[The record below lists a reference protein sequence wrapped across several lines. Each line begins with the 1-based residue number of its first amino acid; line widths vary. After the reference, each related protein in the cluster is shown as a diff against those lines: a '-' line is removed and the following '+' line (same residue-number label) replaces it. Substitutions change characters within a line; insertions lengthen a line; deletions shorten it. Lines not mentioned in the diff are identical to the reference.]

1 MTNLPQEK
9 TLYID
14 GSGSSLEMGASVH
27 ISPTMGYNDSRPFL
41 SGEQLI
47 YTITI
52 PLSTSIILANLVI
65 ILGITWNRQLHNTPN
80 YFFLSLLVADMCT
93 GLALPF
99 IPLMGL
105 NRELS
110 FSSCL
115 VAHIFP
121 NFLFLAFL
129 FNLVM
134 VHYERFICIVDPLHY
149 NNLWM
154 HRSFLWHCLW
164 CGCRRFCMHVC
175 PLLANGTTCCSYR
188 RVFPN
193 AFIYLEVYGLVL
205 PAILT
210 IAGMTGRVLWI
221 TRGQL
226 KDICRLHRSVER
238 GSQASDREQ
247 RLNLRYTRC
256 VVAVSL
262 TFLACWVPYLIY
274 MHVCIAFLISDT
286 KWSSTTH
293 IVLSCTGI
301 GSMAVV
307 PLVLGLANKQYT
319 EPACKLLQKL
329 RDSSVRVTGAF
340 GHHSARL
347 HFHSDQQAFLGGWPG
362 NAVFWVRGGCCDDCG
377 FWVQWLLQR
386 VLLWQSILVLVGW
399 LLVGPLV
406 PGV

>member
-1 MTNLPQEK
+1 MG
-9 TLYID
+9 
-14 GSGSSLEMGASVH
+14 GSLQIKHKMD
-27 ISPTMGYNDSRPFL
+27 YNDSHALL

-47 YTITI
+47 YAITI
-52 PLSTSIILANLVI
+52 PLSTSIILANLFI
-65 ILGITWNRQLHNTPN
+65 ILGIAWNRQLHNTPN
-80 YFFLSLLVADMCT
+80 YFFLSLLVADLCT
-93 GLALPF
+93 GVALPF

-110 FSSCL
+110 LNSCM

-134 VHYERFICIVDPLHY
+134 VHYERYICIVDPLHY
-149 NNLWM
+149 SNLWM
-154 HRSFLWHCLW
+154 HRSFPLVLLAVWAP
-164 CGCRRFCMHVC
+164 
-175 PLLANGTTCCSYR
+175 PLLYASLPAFGWNNWSGPDWDDCCAGSQKIMPLSNCSTNATACCSYR
-188 RVFPN
+188 RVFSN

-274 MHVCIAFLISDT
+274 MHVCVALLISDT

-307 PLVLGLANKQYT
+307 PLVLGLANRQYT

-329 RDSSVRVTGAF
+329 RDRWRRRTQGSEEV
-340 GHHSARL
+340 
-347 HFHSDQQAFLGGWPG
+347 
-362 NAVFWVRGGCCDDCG
+362 AV
-377 FWVQWLLQR
+377 
-386 VLLWQSILVLVGW
+386 
-399 LLVGPLV
+399 
-406 PGV
+406 

>member
-1 MTNLPQEK
+1 MG
-9 TLYID
+9 
-14 GSGSSLEMGASVH
+14 GSLL
-27 ISPTMGYNDSRPFL
+27 ISPVMDFNAHALL
-41 SGEQLI
+41 SMENLI
-47 YTITI
+47 YIITV

-65 ILGITWNRQLHNTPN
+65 ILGISCNRQLHNTPN

-93 GLALPF
+93 GVALPF

-110 FSSCL
+110 FSSCM

-129 FNLVM
+129 SNLVM
-134 VHYERFICIVDPLHY
+134 VHYERYICIVDPLRY
-149 NNLWM
+149 NSLWM
-154 HRSFLWHCLW
+154 HRNFSIALLIVWTP
-164 CGCRRFCMHVC
+164 
-175 PLLANGTTCCSYR
+175 PLLFASLPAFGWNNWSGPDWNHCCEGALEFPLLSNCSANLTSCCSYR

-205 PAILT
+205 PAILL

-221 TRGQL
+221 TRGQM

-238 GSQASDREQ
+238 GGKASDQEQ

-274 MHVCIAFLISDT
+274 MHVCIASLIIDT
-286 KWSSTTH
+286 RRSSITH

-307 PLVLGLANKQYT
+307 PMVLGLANKQYT
-319 EPACKLLQKL
+319 EPAFKLLQKL
-329 RDSSVRVTGAF
+329 RDRWRKQGSEETA
-340 GHHSARL
+340 
-347 HFHSDQQAFLGGWPG
+347 
-362 NAVFWVRGGCCDDCG
+362 
-377 FWVQWLLQR
+377 
-386 VLLWQSILVLVGW
+386 I
-399 LLVGPLV
+399 
-406 PGV
+406 

>member
-1 MTNLPQEK
+1 M
-9 TLYID
+9 D
-14 GSGSSLEMGASVH
+14 CGSS
-27 ISPTMGYNDSRPFL
+27 SPLLTE
-41 SGEQLI
+41 EQLI
-47 YTITI
+47 YAITV
-52 PLSTSIILANLVI
+52 PLSTSIILANLAI

-93 GLALPF
+93 GVALPF

-105 NRELS
+105 DREMS

-115 VAHIFP
+115 VAHVFP

-129 FNLVM
+129 LNLVM
-134 VHYERFICIVDPLHY
+134 VHYERYVCIVKPLHY
-149 NNLWM
+149 SNLWM
-154 HRSFLWHCLW
+154 HRSFPLALLVAWAP
-164 CGCRRFCMHVC
+164 
-175 PLLANGTTCCSYR
+175 PLLYASLPAFGWNNWAGPDWDRCCRGGSMLTPLPNCSTNGTACCSYR

-193 AFIYLEVYGLVL
+193 AFIFLEVYGLVL

-226 KDICRLHRSVER
+226 QDICRLHRSVER
-238 GSQASDREQ
+238 GQGSDCEQ

-286 KWSSTTH
+286 RWSSTTH
-293 IVLSCTGI
+293 IVLSCAGI

-319 EPACKLLQKL
+319 EPACQLLLKI
-329 RDSSVRVTGAF
+329 RDRWRRQEPKSN
-340 GHHSARL
+340 
-347 HFHSDQQAFLGGWPG
+347 Q
-362 NAVFWVRGGCCDDCG
+362 
-377 FWVQWLLQR
+377 
-386 VLLWQSILVLVGW
+386 
-399 LLVGPLV
+399 V
-406 PGV
+406 PS

>member
-1 MTNLPQEK
+1 MM
-9 TLYID
+9 D
-14 GSGSSLEMGASVH
+14 
-27 ISPTMGYNDSRPFL
+27 YNDSHALL
-41 SGEQLI
+41 SGENLI
-47 YTITI
+47 YVITV

-65 ILGITWNRQLHNTPN
+65 ILGISWNRQLHNTPN

-93 GLALPF
+93 GVALPF

-115 VAHIFP
+115 GAHVFP

-134 VHYERFICIVDPLHY
+134 VHYERYICIADPLHY
-149 NNLWM
+149 SNLWM
-154 HRSFLWHCLW
+154 HRNFPLALIAVWAP
-164 CGCRRFCMHVC
+164 
-175 PLLANGTTCCSYR
+175 PLLYASLPAFGWNNWTGPDWDGCCESSQKLLSNCSANGTACCSYR

-210 IAGMTGRVLWI
+210 IAAMTGRVLWI

-226 KDICRLHRSVER
+226 KNICRLHRSVER

-262 TFLACWVPYLIY
+262 TFLACWVPYIIY

-307 PLVLGLANKQYT
+307 PLVLGLANRQYT
-319 EPACKLLQKL
+319 EPACKLMQKL
-329 RDSSVRVTGAF
+329 RDRWRRRTEAPEEVA
-340 GHHSARL
+340 L
-347 HFHSDQQAFLGGWPG
+347 
-362 NAVFWVRGGCCDDCG
+362 
-377 FWVQWLLQR
+377 
-386 VLLWQSILVLVGW
+386 
-399 LLVGPLV
+399 
-406 PGV
+406 

>member
-1 MTNLPQEK
+1 M
-9 TLYID
+9 
-14 GSGSSLEMGASVH
+14 GS
-27 ISPTMGYNDSRPFL
+27 NDSQPLL

-47 YTITI
+47 YAITV

-65 ILGITWNRQLHNTPN
+65 ILGIACNRQLHNTPN
-80 YFFLSLLVADMCT
+80 YFFLSLLVADLCT
-93 GLALPF
+93 GVALPF
-99 IPLMGL
+99 IPWMGL

-115 VAHIFP
+115 VVHVFP

-134 VHYERFICIVDPLHY
+134 VHYERYICIVSPLHY
-149 NNLWM
+149 SSLWM
-154 HRSFLWHCLW
+154 HRSFPLALLVVWAP
-164 CGCRRFCMHVC
+164 
-175 PLLANGTTCCSYR
+175 PLLYASLPAFGWNNWTGPDWNGCCAGSGRITPLTNCSTNGTACCSYR
-188 RVFPN
+188 RVFHN

-247 RLNLRYTRC
+247 RLNLRYARC
-256 VVAVSL
+256 VAAVSL
-262 TFLACWVPYLIY
+262 TFLACWVPYIIY
-274 MHVCIAFLISDT
+274 MHVCVAFLLSET

-307 PLVLGLANKQYT
+307 PLVLGLANRQYT
-319 EPACKLLQKL
+319 EPAHKLMQKL
-329 RDSSVRVTGAF
+329 RDRWGRRTRESEEVS
-340 GHHSARL
+340 L
-347 HFHSDQQAFLGGWPG
+347 
-362 NAVFWVRGGCCDDCG
+362 
-377 FWVQWLLQR
+377 
-386 VLLWQSILVLVGW
+386 
-399 LLVGPLV
+399 
-406 PGV
+406 

>member
-1 MTNLPQEK
+1 MME
-9 TLYID
+9 D
-14 GSGSSLEMGASVH
+14 
-27 ISPTMGYNDSRPFL
+27 NDSQQALL

-47 YTITI
+47 YSITI
-52 PLSTSIILANLVI
+52 PLSTSIILANLII
-65 ILGITWNRQLHNTPN
+65 ILGIAWNRQLHNTPN
-80 YFFLSLLVADMCT
+80 YFFLSLLVADLCT
-93 GLALPF
+93 GVALPF

-105 NRELS
+105 NRELT
-110 FSSCL
+110 FDSCM

-134 VHYERFICIVDPLHY
+134 VHYERYICIVDPLHY

-154 HRSFLWHCLW
+154 HRSFPLALLAVWAP
-164 CGCRRFCMHVC
+164 
-175 PLLANGTTCCSYR
+175 PLLFASLPGFGWNNWTASDWNSCCASSQLTNCSTNETCCSYR

-205 PAILT
+205 PAILI

-274 MHVCIAFLISDT
+274 MHVCIAFLLRDAR
-286 KWSSTTH
+286 WSSNTH

-307 PLVLGLANKQYT
+307 PLVLGLANRQYT
-319 EPACKLLQKL
+319 DPASKLLRKL
-329 RDSSVRVTGAF
+329 RYRW
-340 GHHSARL
+340 R
-347 HFHSDQQAFLGGWPG
+347 
-362 NAVFWVRGGCCDDCG
+362 
-377 FWVQWLLQR
+377 QR
-386 VLLWQSILVLVGW
+386 TQPSEEVEV
-399 LLVGPLV
+399 
-406 PGV
+406 

>member
-1 MTNLPQEK
+1 T
-9 TLYID
+9 
-14 GSGSSLEMGASVH
+14 
-27 ISPTMGYNDSRPFL
+27 
-41 SGEQLI
+41 LI

-65 ILGITWNRQLHNTPN
+65 ILGIAWNRQLHNTPN

-93 GLALPF
+93 GVTLPF

-154 HRSFLWHCLW
+154 HRSFPLALLVVW
-164 CGCRRFCMHVC
+164 VP
-175 PLLANGTTCCSYR
+175 PLLYAYWDGCCCAI
-188 RVFPN
+188 FPN

-238 GSQASDREQ
+238 GSQASDQEQ

-319 EPACKLLQKL
+319 EPAYKVLQKL
-329 RDSSVRVTGAF
+329 RDRWRRRTRESEEV
-340 GHHSARL
+340 
-347 HFHSDQQAFLGGWPG
+347 
-362 NAVFWVRGGCCDDCG
+362 AV
-377 FWVQWLLQR
+377 
-386 VLLWQSILVLVGW
+386 
-399 LLVGPLV
+399 
-406 PGV
+406 

>member
-1 MTNLPQEK
+1 M
-9 TLYID
+9 D
-14 GSGSSLEMGASVH
+14 D
-27 ISPTMGYNDSRPFL
+27 NDSTSLL
-41 SGEQLI
+41 SEKRLI
-47 YTITI
+47 YAITV

-65 ILGITWNRQLHNTPN
+65 ISGISYNRHLHNTTN

-110 FSSCL
+110 FNSCL
-115 VAHIFP
+115 VAHVFP

-134 VHYERFICIVDPLHY
+134 VHYERYICIVDPLHY

-154 HRSFLWHCLW
+154 HRSFPLALLIVWTP
-164 CGCRRFCMHVC
+164 
-175 PLLANGTTCCSYR
+175 PLLYASLPAFGWNNWTGPDWDGCCGSSQNLLLSNCSTNRTTCCSYR

-205 PAILT
+205 PAILF
-210 IAGMTGRVLWI
+210 IAGMTGHVLCI

-226 KDICRLHRSVER
+226 KNICRLHRAVDR
-238 GSQASDREQ
+238 GNQASDQEQ

-262 TFLACWVPYLIY
+262 TFLACWIPYLIY
-274 MHVCIAFLISDT
+274 MHVCIVFLISDT

-301 GSMAVV
+301 GSMSVV
-307 PLVLGLANKQYT
+307 PLVLGLANRQYT
-319 EPACKLLQKL
+319 EPAHKLFQIL
-329 RDSSVRVTGAF
+329 RDRWRRTRGSEET
-340 GHHSARL
+340 
-347 HFHSDQQAFLGGWPG
+347 
-362 NAVFWVRGGCCDDCG
+362 AV
-377 FWVQWLLQR
+377 
-386 VLLWQSILVLVGW
+386 
-399 LLVGPLV
+399 
-406 PGV
+406 

>member
-1 MTNLPQEK
+1 M
-9 TLYID
+9 D
-14 GSGSSLEMGASVH
+14 
-27 ISPTMGYNDSRPFL
+27 YNDSHALL
-41 SGEQLI
+41 SREHLI
-47 YTITI
+47 YVITV
-52 PLSTSIILANLVI
+52 PLSASIILANLVI
-65 ILGITWNRQLHNTPN
+65 ILGISWNRQLHNTPN

-93 GLALPF
+93 GVALPF

-110 FSSCL
+110 FSACL
-115 VAHIFP
+115 VAHVFP

-134 VHYERFICIVDPLHY
+134 VHYERYICIVDPLHY

-154 HRSFLWHCLW
+154 HRSFPLALLVVWAP
-164 CGCRRFCMHVC
+164 
-175 PLLANGTTCCSYR
+175 PLLYASLPAFGWNNWTGPDWNDCCAGSQE

-274 MHVCIAFLISDT
+274 MHVCIAVLISDT

-319 EPACKLLQKL
+319 EPAYKVLQKL
-329 RDSSVRVTGAF
+329 RDRWRRIYSL
-340 GHHSARL
+340 HSNLEVSTASL
-347 HFHSDQQAFLGGWPG
+347 
-362 NAVFWVRGGCCDDCG
+362 
-377 FWVQWLLQR
+377 
-386 VLLWQSILVLVGW
+386 
-399 LLVGPLV
+399 
-406 PGV
+406 

>member
-1 MTNLPQEK
+1 MDAL
-9 TLYID
+9 
-14 GSGSSLEMGASVH
+14 
-27 ISPTMGYNDSRPFL
+27 L

-47 YTITI
+47 YVITV
-52 PLSTSIILANLVI
+52 PLSTSIILTNLII
-65 ILGITWNRQLHNTPN
+65 ILGIAWNRQLHNTPN
-80 YFFLSLLVADMCT
+80 YFFLSMLVADLCT
-93 GLALPF
+93 GVALPF

-105 NRELS
+105 NRQLS

-115 VAHIFP
+115 VAHVFP

-134 VHYERFICIVDPLHY
+134 VHYERYICIVDPLHY

-154 HRSFLWHCLW
+154 HR
-164 CGCRRFCMHVC
+164 RFPLTLLVVWVP
-175 PLLANGTTCCSYR
+175 PLLYACLPAFGWNNWTGPDWNSCCCSCI
-188 RVFPN
+188 FPN

-210 IAGMTGRVLWI
+210 IAGMTGHVLCI

-274 MHVCIAFLISDT
+274 MHVSVAFLISDT
-286 KWSSTTH
+286 KWSSTTL

-307 PLVLGLANKQYT
+307 PLVLGLANRQWSRKSKGSEDAAYISYQT
-319 EPACKLLQKL
+319 RSQHLGDIK
-329 RDSSVRVTGAF
+329 RNWISS
-340 GHHSARL
+340 
-347 HFHSDQQAFLGGWPG
+347 
-362 NAVFWVRGGCCDDCG
+362 
-377 FWVQWLLQR
+377 
-386 VLLWQSILVLVGW
+386 
-399 LLVGPLV
+399 
-406 PGV
+406 

>member
-1 MTNLPQEK
+1 M
-9 TLYID
+9 D
-14 GSGSSLEMGASVH
+14 C
-27 ISPTMGYNDSRPFL
+27 NDSRALL

-47 YTITI
+47 YAITV
-52 PLSTSIILANLVI
+52 PLSTSIILANLFI
-65 ILGITWNRQLHNTPN
+65 ILGIACNRQLHNTTN
-80 YFFLSLLVADMCT
+80 YFFLSLLVADLCT
-93 GLALPF
+93 GVALPF
-99 IPLMGL
+99 IPLMGV

-110 FSSCL
+110 VSACM
-115 VAHIFP
+115 VAHVFP

-134 VHYERFICIVDPLHY
+134 VHYERYICIVNPLHY
-149 NNLWM
+149 SNLWM
-154 HRSFLWHCLW
+154 HRSFPLALLILWAPPLLFASLPAFGW
-164 CGCRRFCMHVC
+164 NNWTAPDWNGCCAGSQKGA
-175 PLLANGTTCCSYR
+175 LLANCSTNGTACCSYR

-247 RLNLRYTRC
+247 RLNMRYTRC

-262 TFLACWVPYLIY
+262 TFLACWVPYIIY
-274 MHVCIAFLISDT
+274 MHVCVAFLISDT

-307 PLVLGLANKQYT
+307 PLMLGLANRQYT
-319 EPACKLLQKL
+319 EPANKLFHKL
-329 RDSSVRVTGAF
+329 RDRWRRT
-340 GHHSARL
+340 
-347 HFHSDQQAFLGGWPG
+347 QASED
-362 NAVFWVRGGCCDDCG
+362 V
-377 FWVQWLLQR
+377 
-386 VLLWQSILVLVGW
+386 
-399 LLVGPLV
+399 
-406 PGV
+406 

>member
-1 MTNLPQEK
+1 MG
-9 TLYID
+9 
-14 GSGSSLEMGASVH
+14 GSLQ
-27 ISPTMGYNDSRPFL
+27 ISPTMDYNDSYAFL

-65 ILGITWNRQLHNTPN
+65 ILGIACNRQLHNTPN

-93 GLALPF
+93 GVALPF

-115 VAHIFP
+115 VAHVFP

-154 HRSFLWHCLW
+154 HRSFPLALLVVW
-164 CGCRRFCMHVC
+164 VP
-175 PLLANGTTCCSYR
+175 PLLYACLPAFGWNNWAGPDWNGCCCSSSQRFPPLSNCSTNGTTCCSYR

-319 EPACKLLQKL
+319 EPANKLLRKL
-329 RDSSVRVTGAF
+329 RDRWWRRSQESEEA
-340 GHHSARL
+340 
-347 HFHSDQQAFLGGWPG
+347 
-362 NAVFWVRGGCCDDCG
+362 AV
-377 FWVQWLLQR
+377 
-386 VLLWQSILVLVGW
+386 
-399 LLVGPLV
+399 
-406 PGV
+406 

>member
-1 MTNLPQEK
+1 ME
-9 TLYID
+9 
-14 GSGSSLEMGASVH
+14 G
-27 ISPTMGYNDSRPFL
+27 NDSL
-41 SGEQLI
+41 ALVSGERLI
-47 YTITI
+47 YAITI

-65 ILGITWNRQLHNTPN
+65 ILGIACNRQLHNTPN
-80 YFFLSLLVADMCT
+80 YFFLSLLVADLCT

-99 IPLMGL
+99 IPLMGVNRQLSL
-105 NRELS
+105 N
-110 FSSCL
+110 SCM

-134 VHYERFICIVDPLHY
+134 VHYERYICIVNPLHY

-154 HRSFLWHCLW
+154 HRSFPVALLVVWAP
-164 CGCRRFCMHVC
+164 
-175 PLLANGTTCCSYR
+175 PLLYASLPAFGWSNWTGLDWNGCCAGSGKLPPLSNCSANVTACCSYR
-188 RVFPN
+188 RVFSN

-210 IAGMTGRVLWI
+210 IACMTGRVLWI

-238 GSQASDREQ
+238 GSQASYHEQ

-286 KWSSTTH
+286 RWSSTTH

-319 EPACKLLQKL
+319 EPAYKLLQKL
-329 RDSSVRVTGAF
+329 RDRWRRRTQGSEEV
-340 GHHSARL
+340 
-347 HFHSDQQAFLGGWPG
+347 
-362 NAVFWVRGGCCDDCG
+362 AV
-377 FWVQWLLQR
+377 
-386 VLLWQSILVLVGW
+386 
-399 LLVGPLV
+399 
-406 PGV
+406 

>member
-1 MTNLPQEK
+1 MMDHN
-9 TLYID
+9 
-14 GSGSSLEMGASVH
+14 SSYAL
-27 ISPTMGYNDSRPFL
+27 L
-41 SGEQLI
+41 SKEQLI

-52 PLSTSIILANLVI
+52 PLSTSIILANLAI
-65 ILGITWNRQLHNTPN
+65 IWGISCNRELHNTPN

-93 GLALPF
+93 GVALPF

-110 FSSCL
+110 LNSCL
-115 VAHIFP
+115 VAHVFP

-134 VHYERFICIVDPLHY
+134 VHYERYICIADPLRY

-154 HRSFLWHCLW
+154 HRNFPLALFVVWTP
-164 CGCRRFCMHVC
+164 
-175 PLLANGTTCCSYR
+175 PLLYASLPAFGWNNWTGPDWNSCCENAELLLPPSQCSVNGSACCSYR

-193 AFIYLEVYGLVL
+193 AFIYLEVYGIVL

-210 IAGMTGRVLWI
+210 IAGMTGHVLFI

-226 KDICRLHRSVER
+226 KDICRLHRSLGR
-238 GSQASDREQ
+238 GGQASDQEQ

-274 MHVCIAFLISDT
+274 MHISTAFLISDT
-286 KWSSTTH
+286 KWNSTTA
-293 IVLSCTGI
+293 IVMSCTGI

-307 PLVLGLANKQYT
+307 PLVLGLANRQYT
-319 EPACKLLQKL
+319 EPAYKLFQKL
-329 RDSSVRVTGAF
+329 RDRWRR
-340 GHHSARL
+340 ARESEDTAL
-347 HFHSDQQAFLGGWPG
+347 
-362 NAVFWVRGGCCDDCG
+362 
-377 FWVQWLLQR
+377 
-386 VLLWQSILVLVGW
+386 
-399 LLVGPLV
+399 
-406 PGV
+406 

>member
-1 MTNLPQEK
+1 M
-9 TLYID
+9 D
-14 GSGSSLEMGASVH
+14 C
-27 ISPTMGYNDSRPFL
+27 
-41 SGEQLI
+41 GEPSALLNREHLI
-47 YTITI
+47 YAITV
-52 PLSTSIILANLVI
+52 PLSASIILANLVI
-65 ILGITWNRQLHNTPN
+65 ILGIMCNRQLHNTPN
-80 YFFLSLLVADMCT
+80 YFFLSLLVADLCT
-93 GLALPF
+93 GVALPF

-110 FSSCL
+110 FGSCL

-129 FNLVM
+129 LNLVM
-134 VHYERFICIVDPLHY
+134 VHYERYICIAEPLHY
-149 NNLWM
+149 SNLWM
-154 HRSFLWHCLW
+154 HRSFPLALLLVWAP
-164 CGCRRFCMHVC
+164 
-175 PLLANGTTCCSYR
+175 PLLYASLPAFGWNNWTGPDWNGCCARGQKLSRSSNCSTNVTACCSYR

-210 IAGMTGRVLWI
+210 IAAMTGRVLWI

-238 GSQASDREQ
+238 GQPSDREQ
-247 RLNLRYTRC
+247 RLNMRYTRC

-286 KWSSTTH
+286 KWNSNTL

-307 PLVLGLANKQYT
+307 PLVLGLANRQYT
-319 EPACKLLQKL
+319 EPAYKLQQKL
-329 RDSSVRVTGAF
+329 RDRLSRKMRTSREPEVRENTNDN
-340 GHHSARL
+340 L
-347 HFHSDQQAFLGGWPG
+347 E
-362 NAVFWVRGGCCDDCG
+362 
-377 FWVQWLLQR
+377 
-386 VLLWQSILVLVGW
+386 
-399 LLVGPLV
+399 
-406 PGV
+406 

>member
-1 MTNLPQEK
+1 MAFTNFYAHFSEK
-9 TLYID
+9 
-14 GSGSSLEMGASVH
+14 
-27 ISPTMGYNDSRPFL
+27 
-41 SGEQLI
+41 QLI
-47 YTITI
+47 YTITV

-65 ILGITWNRQLHNTPN
+65 ILGIACNRQLHNTTN
-80 YFFLSLLVADMCT
+80 YFFVSLLVADLCT
-93 GLALPF
+93 GVALPL

-115 VAHIFP
+115 MAHVFP

-134 VHYERFICIVDPLHY
+134 VHSDRYICIVDPLHY
-149 NNLWM
+149 NTLWM
-154 HRSFLWHCLW
+154 RHSFPLALFAVW
-164 CGCRRFCMHVC
+164 VP
-175 PLLANGTTCCSYR
+175 PLLYACLPAFGWNNWRGPDWNDCCHDQNVTLLSNCSANGTVCCSYR

-205 PAILT
+205 PAILL
-210 IAGMTGRVLWI
+210 IAGLTGHVLSI
-221 TRGQL
+221 TRSQL
-226 KDICRLHRSVER
+226 KDMCRLHRSVDR
-238 GSQASDREQ
+238 SSKVSDKEH

-274 MHVCIAFLISDT
+274 MHACIVFLISDT

-307 PLVLGLANKQYT
+307 PLVLGLSNKQYT
-319 EPACKLLQKL
+319 EPAIKLLKK
-329 RDSSVRVTGAF
+329 
-340 GHHSARL
+340 
-347 HFHSDQQAFLGGWPG
+347 
-362 NAVFWVRGGCCDDCG
+362 VRGR
-377 FWVQWLLQR
+377 WRRSTQESQR
-386 VLLWQSILVLVGW
+386 K
-399 LLVGPLV
+399 
-406 PGV
+406 

>member
-1 MTNLPQEK
+1 EWEFNVEFK
-9 TLYID
+9 IK
-14 GSGSSLEMGASVH
+14 
-27 ISPTMGYNDSRPFL
+27 
-41 SGEQLI
+41 QLI
-47 YTITI
+47 YAITI
-52 PLSTSIILANLVI
+52 PLSTSIILANLLI
-65 ILGITWNRQLHNTPN
+65 ILGIAWNRQLHNTPN

-93 GLALPF
+93 GVALPF

-105 NRELS
+105 NRELT

-115 VAHIFP
+115 VAHVFP

-134 VHYERFICIVDPLHY
+134 VHYERYIYILDPLHY
-149 NNLWM
+149 GNLWM
-154 HRSFLWHCLW
+154 HRNFPLALLIVWAP
-164 CGCRRFCMHVC
+164 
-175 PLLANGTTCCSYR
+175 PLLYASLPAFGWNNWSGQM
-188 RVFPN
+188 FPN

-210 IAGMTGRVLWI
+210 IAGMTGHVLWI

-238 GSQASDREQ
+238 GSQASDHEQ

-293 IVLSCTGI
+293 IILSCTGI

-307 PLVLGLANKQYT
+307 PLVLGLANRQYT
-319 EPACKLLQKL
+319 EPAYKLLQKL
-329 RDSSVRVTGAF
+329 RDRWRRRTRDSNEAS
-340 GHHSARL
+340 
-347 HFHSDQQAFLGGWPG
+347 
-362 NAVFWVRGGCCDDCG
+362 CG
-377 FWVQWLLQR
+377 PKIIVDL
-386 VLLWQSILVLVGW
+386 
-399 LLVGPLV
+399 
-406 PGV
+406 

>member
-1 MTNLPQEK
+1 MM
-9 TLYID
+9 D
-14 GSGSSLEMGASVH
+14 C
-27 ISPTMGYNDSRPFL
+27 NDSHALL

-47 YTITI
+47 YAITI

-65 ILGITWNRQLHNTPN
+65 ILGIAWNRQLHNTPN
-80 YFFLSLLVADMCT
+80 YFFLSLLVADLCT
-93 GLALPF
+93 GVALPF
-99 IPLMGL
+99 VPLMGL

-129 FNLVM
+129 LNLVM
-134 VHYERFICIVDPLHY
+134 VHYERYICIVDPLRY

-154 HRSFLWHCLW
+154 HRSFPLALLVVWAP
-164 CGCRRFCMHVC
+164 
-175 PLLANGTTCCSYR
+175 PLLFASLPAFGWNNWTGPDWDGCCASGQNMPLSNCSANKTMCCSYR

-210 IAGMTGRVLWI
+210 IAGMTCRVLWI

-307 PLVLGLANKQYT
+307 PVVLGLANRQYT
-319 EPACKLLQKL
+319 EPAYKLVQKL
-329 RDSSVRVTGAF
+329 RDRWRRRMQESQEV
-340 GHHSARL
+340 
-347 HFHSDQQAFLGGWPG
+347 
-362 NAVFWVRGGCCDDCG
+362 AV
-377 FWVQWLLQR
+377 
-386 VLLWQSILVLVGW
+386 
-399 LLVGPLV
+399 
-406 PGV
+406 